1 MVCLV
6 LRAPAGLAVMAAAVA
21 EAQAR
26 AKAATGAPVP
36 TEALGL
42 PELPGY
48 PVTGLRVLPAEMAV
62 PPATGVTPELAA
74 PETVRR
80 ATVVPVAPVVRVARV
95 AQVQSRH
102 SMAVME
108 QSAVTAV
115 PAGWAATM
123 ASEVVSV
130 VMAVPVVSAVP
141 ALKGIAASSSTVVQ
155 GEMVP
160 LAGRAGRVV
169 QPAAEAA
176 MAVRE
181 APAEREATAPP
192 GRKEAPVAKGV
203 TEGTQGTEVTAVP
216 VELRV
221 LEGAWAASEVLA
233 ATVARLGTVRW
244 VSKAAG
250 LAALLAMAVREA
262 WAA

>member
-1 MVCLV
+1 M
-6 LRAPAGLAVMAAAVA
+6 
-21 EAQAR
+21 
-26 AKAATGAPVP
+26 
-36 TEALGL
+36 
-42 PELPGY
+42 
-48 PVTGLRVLPAEMAV
+48 
-62 PPATGVTPELAA
+62 
-74 PETVRR
+74 
-80 ATVVPVAPVVRVARV
+80 VPVAPVVRVARV

-102 SMAVME
+102 STAVME
-108 QSAVTAV
+108 QSAVTVV

-123 ASEVVSV
+123 ASEEVSV
-130 VMAVPVVSAVP
+130 VMVVPVVSAVR

-155 GEMVP
+155 AEMVP
-160 LAGRAGRVV
+160 LAVRAGRVV
-169 QPAAEAA
+169 QPAAEAV

-181 APAEREATAPP
+181 APAEREVTAPR

-221 LEGAWAASEVLA
+221 PEGAWAASVVLA

-250 LAALLAMAVREA
+250 LAALPAMAVREA
-262 WAA
+262 WAV